1 MECDSRSCQ
10 SIGDEHISAI
20 EDDANNCS
28 EEHEEAA
35 HGDSDS
41 DTAMDEVQSS
51 ENHSSKCHL
60 DYRLLTFQDMGR
72 YMNNNP
78 GSYYDHSKNLWFC
91 SICQSFGRGNKYNAW
106 SDRGIKLG
114 KSSGSL

>member
-1 MECDSRSCQ
+1 MECDSGSCQ
-10 SIGDEHISAI
+10 SIGNKHISAP
-20 EDDANNCS
+20 EDDADNCS
-28 EEHEEAA
+28 EEHEEVA

-72 YMNNNP
+72 YI
-78 GSYYDHSKNLWFC
+78 YLFC
-91 SICQSFGRGNKYNAW
+91 
-106 SDRGIKLG
+106 
-114 KSSGSL
+114 

>member
-1 MECDSRSCQ
+1 MECDSGSCQ
-10 SIGDEHISAI
+10 SIGDEHISAP
-20 EDDANNCS
+20 EDDADNCS
-28 EEHEEAA
+28 EEHEEVA

-51 ENHSSKCHL
+51 ENHSSKCQL

-91 SICQSFGRGNKYNAW
+91 SICQSFGR
-106 SDRGIKLG
+106 
-114 KSSGSL
+114 